1 MSSHDWRLLHNPRL
15 RAEDARTVAIDGL
28 HTHALVVGIVDQGKA
43 AICGPVIVTHLLIGK
58 HSHEVLLPAVRV
70 NPRSDLRDHPVNK
83 WKRSFSRCQIHAVCG
98 RHDFHQ
104 KDSRVSHCHVRRGN
118 STYSTS
124 PILMV
129 DVMLRVRCTLLSNS
143 ALRVKTQ
150 TTADTH
156 CSR

>member
-1 MSSHDWRLLHNPRL
+1 MSSHNWRLLHNPRL

-28 HTHALVVGIVDQGKA
+28 YTHALVVGIVDQGKA

-58 HSHEVLLPAVRV
+58 HSHEVLLSAVRV
-70 NPRSDLRDHPVNK
+70 NPRSDLHDNPVNK

-124 PILMV
+124 PIVMV
-129 DVMLRVRCTLLSNS
+129 DAMLRICYTVLSKRE
-143 ALRVKTQ
+143 LWVK
-150 TTADTH
+150 A
-156 CSR
+156 